1 MINDPL
7 DLFLQDFG
15 VPVIAGSVTGLG
27 ILDMP
32 GQLVADGMVV
42 NTDYRLTVRTDQFG
56 SLLYG
61 DAVTVNGILYEVREA
76 LMIDDGAF
84 TDLMLAKLSIG
95 NGVFAADVFVDGVFA
110 A

>member
-1 MINDPL
+1 MINDSL

-15 VPVIAGSVTGLG
+15 VPVISGNVTGLG

-32 GQLVADGMVV
+32 GQIVADGMVV

-56 SLLYG
+56 GLLYG

-76 LMIDDGAF
+76 LMLDDGSF
-84 TDLMLAKLSIG
+84 TDLMLAKAPT
-95 NGVFAADVFVDGVFA
+95 V
-110 A
+110 

>member
-15 VPVIAGSVTGLG
+15 KPVSAGAVIGLG

-32 GQLVADGMVV
+32 GQVIADGMVL

-56 SLLYG
+56 GLLYG
-61 DAVTVNGILYEVREA
+61 DSVVVDSISYEVRE
-76 LMIDDGAF
+76 LLPVDDGSF
-84 TDLMLAKLSIG
+84 CEVTLTRVPLG
-95 NGVFAADVFVDGVFA
+95 NGVFAIGVFEDGVFA